1 MLGIH
6 FPAVNKSTLHSL
18 RREGKNEDK
27 TSYRILFN
35 LGPQG
40 HWASHSRHPVD
51 QALSSSKQDGSL
63 RELVEYL
70 HNEAADSLSVLIL
83 VKTKLETLTEHMLA
97 VYRSKLTIL
106 RKKQR
111 DNRGKRRCNLEKV
124 VFAVMLLNTD
134 EFQGSWESMKM
145 NFWKITLGQNPAQD
159 CSLCET
165 YTPNGLMLQ
174 LWPLLEEESF
184 VPVWWH

>member
-18 RREGKNEDK
+18 RQEGKNEDK

-40 HWASHSRHPVD
+40 HWPSHSRHPVD

-70 HNEAADSLSVLIL
+70 HNEATDSLSVLIL
-83 VKTKLETLTEHMLA
+83 VKTKLETLTDHRLA
-97 VYRSKLTIL
+97 VHRSKLTVL
-106 RKKQR
+106 KK
-111 DNRGKRRCNLEKV
+111 K
-124 VFAVMLLNTD
+124 
-134 EFQGSWESMKM
+134 
-145 NFWKITLGQNPAQD
+145 
-159 CSLCET
+159 
-165 YTPNGLMLQ
+165 
-174 LWPLLEEESF
+174 
-184 VPVWWH
+184 